1 MPVFLFYVIGG
12 GLYIPESKKVQAPLA
27 PRFKPPPGLRPWAS
41 KVPPTERAGSEGVIY
56 AAFGGR
62 VLKIDGAFAPRV
74 LKFDSGCTA
83 EGYGGGWRRKYIR
96 CLSAAVVDAFK
107 NERRHDDKTGE
118 PPCGRSSV
126 VWFSI
131 PRSGIIKLI
140 APKGETTHYDW
151 CVALLLPIMFAVHPK
166 GDTTTLRSAGP
177 VKLQNLKNLRPF
189 GPANPHAHQGVS
201 KGDTTI
207 ILGPKGRRPL
217 LHNPPLQAIT
227 FGPKGRE
234 PSPLTRAASR
244 RRTLSFP
251 KNRAEI

>member
-1 MPVFLFYVIGG
+1 M
-12 GLYIPESKKVQAPLA
+12 
-27 PRFKPPPGLRPWAS
+27 
-41 KVPPTERAGSEGVIY
+41 Y

-74 LKFDSGCTA
+74 LKFDSGCAA

-177 VKLQNLKNLRPF
+177 VKLRALWARQPSRPPGRVQRRYHHPRPKGPSPPERSEHNPLPEGQSPFARGAGVHLPPLNPQNLKNPRGEAPSTLTPT
-189 GPANPHAHQGVS
+189 GVS
-201 KGDTTI
+201 LHPFRNCPISLT
-207 ILGPKGRRPL
+207 GRV
-217 LHNPPLQAIT
+217 
-227 FGPKGRE
+227 
-234 PSPLTRAASR
+234 
-244 RRTLSFP
+244 
-251 KNRAEI
+251 

>member
-1 MPVFLFYVIGG
+1 MCRFFILRHWRRIIYSYSRKQEGRVAFGARIQAAM
-12 GLYIPESKKVQAPLA
+12 GLTPLA
-27 PRFKPPPGLRPWAS
+27 AP
-41 KVPPTERAGSEGVIY
+41 VPPTKRAGSEG
-56 AAFGGR
+56 R
-62 VLKIDGAFAPRV
+62 EKVLKIDGAFAPRV

-166 GDTTTLRSAGP
+166 GDTTTLRSAG
-177 VKLQNLKNLRPF
+177 LSNFGPF
-189 GPANPHAHQGVS
+189 GPVNPHADRRVKRRYHHPR
-201 KGDTTI
+201 
-207 ILGPKGRRPL
+207 PKGPSPPPFYTTRRRRRP
-217 LHNPPLQAIT
+217 
-227 FGPKGRE
+227 
-234 PSPLTRAASR
+234 
-244 RRTLSFP
+244 
-251 KNRAEI
+251 